1 MKDQAEKLRSMTQS
15 IKLKIE
21 SDMFRGIN
29 RTRIVVVTSGKGG
42 VGKTNFALNLAISLA
57 DVGKKAILLD
67 ADMGMANVDIILGL
81 VPKYNLFHVVR
92 QEKEL
97 KDIIIPGPHG
107 IQIIPGGSGIFQLA
121 NMGEYELKQVIYQ
134 LGKLEGQCDYMVI
147 DTGAGIANNVL
158 SFAVMADDIIV
169 LTTPEPTSLTDAY
182 GVIKTATTREARGK
196 YYLVVNRAYSESQG
210 IVVGQKLKSVCEK
223 FLGVEV
229 DVLGYVAEDRAV
241 HSAVMKQEAL
251 VVHAPTSS
259 AAQSI
264 RRIATRLCNKNGDVT
279 AKESIGIKRFF
290 RSLTNLWR

>member
-21 SDMFRGIN
+21 SDIFREIN

-57 DVGKKAILLD
+57 DAGKKAILLD

-97 KDIIIPGPHG
+97 KEIIIPGPHG

-121 NMGEYELKQVIYQ
+121 NMGDYELKQVIYQ
-134 LGKLEGQCDYMVI
+134 LGKLEGQCDFMVI

-196 YYLVVNRAYSESQG
+196 YHLVVNRANSESQG
-210 IVVGQKLKSVCEK
+210 IVIGQKLKSVCER

-251 VVHAPTSS
+251 VVHAPKSS

-279 AKESIGIKRFF
+279 AKEPIGIKGFF

>member
-15 IKLKIE
+15 IKKKIE
-21 SDMFRGIN
+21 SDMFKGIN

-97 KDIIIPGPHG
+97 KEIIIPGPHG

-121 NMGEYELKQVIYQ
+121 NMGDYELKQVIYQ

-182 GVIKTATTREARGK
+182 GVIKTANTREARGK
-196 YYLVVNRAYSESQG
+196 YHLVVNRAYSESQG

-223 FLGVEV
+223 FLRVEV

-251 VVHAPTSS
+251 VVHAPNSN

-264 RRIATRLCNKNGDVT
+264 RRIATRLCNKNGDAT
-279 AKESIGIKRFF
+279 AKEPIGIKGFF